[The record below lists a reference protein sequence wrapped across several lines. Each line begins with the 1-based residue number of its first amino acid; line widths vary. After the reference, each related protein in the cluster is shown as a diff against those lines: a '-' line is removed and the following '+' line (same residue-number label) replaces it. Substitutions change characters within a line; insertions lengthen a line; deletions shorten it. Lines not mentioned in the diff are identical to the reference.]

1 MKRDRE
7 AMSRNRDE
15 ERRSRDDAEIGAMYQ
30 WYTVR
35 DLTSKQAK
43 HNEQVLFLKKKV
55 YDREEKR

>member
-1 MKRDRE
+1 
-7 AMSRNRDE
+7 MSRNRDE

-35 DLTSKQAK
+35 DLTSKQAR